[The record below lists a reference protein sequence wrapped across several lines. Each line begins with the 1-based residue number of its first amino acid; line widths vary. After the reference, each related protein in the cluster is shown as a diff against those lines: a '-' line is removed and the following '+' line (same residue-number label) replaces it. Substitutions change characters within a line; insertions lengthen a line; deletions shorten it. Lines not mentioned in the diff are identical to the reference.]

1 MPLLAR
7 NIGQLAPEPEHGVL
21 EVVAHVG
28 LAHARQLRHAGLV
41 RVRVRAGVGIR
52 VGVGLTVTVTVTVL
66 GLTMRSLKLE
76 ARAGRTGGG
85 TGAGPWDLSGAS
97 APLVGVGQPSARK
110 VRPRRPGCR
119 AMALPSGVITS
130 HRERGCRAVAP
141 TMQDAAFSML
151 RRGCVWPLRLR
162 APESESSR
170 GKPQQPLHERRVV

>member
-1 MPLLAR
+1 MRNTLCASTQDALHTRGARARPLSLPLLAR

-21 EVVAHVG
+21 KVVAHVG

-52 VGVGLTVTVTVTVL
+52 VGVGLTVAVTVMVL

-85 TGAGPWDLSGAS
+85 TGASPWDQSGAS

-119 AMALPSGVITS
+119 AMALPRGVITS

-151 RRGCVWPLRLR
+151 RRGCV
-162 APESESSR
+162 
-170 GKPQQPLHERRVV
+170 